1 MGGRLE
7 VQSSPG
13 EGSRFFFSLPLVSV
27 VAAPATTNH
36 TLPRLH
42 VGSIV
47 RALVVDDNRDNRWIL
62 ARLLVDVGC
71 AVAQAADTATARD
84 IARHAPP
91 DIVFL
96 DVRLGSTTGPIL
108 LNELRLDGLSP
119 KIPVVFHTAAL
130 LDRAERDELRAL
142 GGDLL
147 AKPFR
152 AEDLCT
158 CLRRLPQVRF
168 DDAPA
173 VPVTS
178 APLPDLETLVLPGD
192 LCTRMTVAAELHST
206 TVLKTCLEELRQHG
220 GQAAALADHLRHL
233 LRAYDLDG
241 VSRLLARLPAQSVGT
256 P

>member
-1 MGGRLE
+1 
-7 VQSSPG
+7 
-13 EGSRFFFSLPLVSV
+13 
-27 VAAPATTNH
+27 
-36 TLPRLH
+36 LPRLNAN
-42 VGSIV
+42 SAV

-71 AVAQAADTATARD
+71 TVAQAADTATARD
-84 IARHAPP
+84 IARHARP

-96 DVRLGSTTGPIL
+96 DVRLGHTTGPAL

-119 KIPVVFHTAAL
+119 QVPVVFHTAAL
-130 LDRAERDELRAL
+130 LDRSERDELRAL
-142 GGDLL
+142 GGELL

-152 AEDLCT
+152 ADDLCT
-158 CLRRLPQVRF
+158 CLRRLPQVCF

-173 VPVTS
+173 APITT

-192 LCTRMTVAAELHST
+192 LCSRMTVAAELHST

-220 GQAAALADHLRHL
+220 GPAAALADHLRHL

-241 VSRLLARLPAQSVGT
+241 VARLLARLPSQPAST
-256 P
+256 L